1 MIRVILVYMFSI
13 LLFSCGENSSMK
25 YMSHIKVVANTNPM
39 LATRMMDTLAV
50 GIKGESEYL
59 RMKYELLKLE
69 LNDKNNVLPTSN
81 KMIEYLVKYF
91 DKNGT
96 ESDRYEAYFYAGS
109 VYRDLHDTP
118 RSMAYFEKI
127 VNRSSDR
134 LCTDSLLLRN
144 AYSNLYYLF
153 FNVQD
158 YANAKTMAENEYK
171 VSVSLRDVPVNT
183 IMHLGSAYMAVGEKD
198 KAIRCF
204 DTALSQIISDGVC
217 READNLYVLLYN
229 YANLGCTAQAVN
241 CFRVISDLPRRSDA
255 LAYNSL
261 GKFYRSVNRP
271 DSAIICYE
279 HILESSKDEYNKYDA
294 AKALFQLYKDKGCLN
309 EAVKYGND
317 FVNLTE
323 NLDLYQNQQ
332 LAATVNNKFQYHL
345 DQEKM
350 QKNELERELFMRI
363 TIIVASCALLLICFV
378 VLLYMYK
385 KNKALNRELTLTD
398 KLSDVK
404 VQLSKL
410 KKSTAVKEQM
420 LEEAHNDIEAKE
432 KKLQVVNDEL
442 ARNEQL
448 LEEVKERL
456 EKKMQQSQSLMQM
469 LQRVKLEEK
478 ANDVVEAVRKTAE
491 GKKCLSSTEW
501 NRLFAAV
508 NELFPNFKDELLRNN
523 SDLNEQQLQVC
534 YLMKIGMNGPQ
545 INNIVDISRTTVWR
559 WVKAYSWIYG
569 IDNAES

>member
-1 MIRVILVYMFSI
+1 
-13 LLFSCGENSSMK
+13 
-25 YMSHIKVVANTNPM
+25 
-39 LATRMMDTLAV
+39 
-50 GIKGESEYL
+50 
-59 RMKYELLKLE
+59 
-69 LNDKNNVLPTSN
+69 
-81 KMIEYLVKYF
+81 
-91 DKNGT
+91 
-96 ESDRYEAYFYAGS
+96 
-109 VYRDLHDTP
+109 
-118 RSMAYFEKI
+118 
-127 VNRSSDR
+127 
-134 LCTDSLLLRN
+134 
-144 AYSNLYYLF
+144 
-153 FNVQD
+153 
-158 YANAKTMAENEYK
+158 
-171 VSVSLRDVPVNT
+171 
-183 IMHLGSAYMAVGEKD
+183 
-198 KAIRCF
+198 
-204 DTALSQIISDGVC
+204 
-217 READNLYVLLYN
+217 
-229 YANLGCTAQAVN
+229 
-241 CFRVISDLPRRSDA
+241 
-255 LAYNSL
+255 
-261 GKFYRSVNRP
+261 
-271 DSAIICYE
+271 
-279 HILESSKDEYNKYDA
+279 
-294 AKALFQLYKDKGCLN
+294 
-309 EAVKYGND
+309 
-317 FVNLTE
+317 
-323 NLDLYQNQQ
+323 
-332 LAATVNNKFQYHL
+332 
-345 DQEKM
+345 M

-404 VQLSKL
+404 VQLSNL

-523 SDLNEQQLQVC
+523 SDLNEQQLKVC